1 MKKLNSNIL
10 SIGKIYDAFPNP
22 ELDSNIIELINT
34 INKESDKEEY
44 IYTLVKTLFEHKIL
58 EVVLYN
64 IEHSKYSDNKEIL
77 FLKEKI
83 NNYISYKVE
92 KVYDEHL
99 KILKDTAKSK
109 KIMLIKGM
117 AIKRYYPHWYKRNQG
132 DIDILMKNLNEANVL
147 YENLKCD
154 YYFEKIKLHFLKKDE
169 YTSTIDF
176 LPYDEKNPFIDVHIT
191 PYYMWGA
198 VSFFKDIWVD
208 AVIDEDFYYPSIE
221 NLILMLCA
229 HISNQW
235 MYRMRDI
242 NDLYC
247 LTKDNNI
254 NWASIIAR
262 ADKLGLKS
270 ILEVLMV
277 QLKKYYNID
286 YCFIE
291 SKFSFE
297 RKLFSILNFGKESY
311 LGSVILE
318 SNFLFKN
325 YKKLFDKKTAI
336 IQMIKNTFYM
346 IVTKNRAFNT
356 GNHLKKKKI
365 NEVYVLKKLD
375 RNVFENSKKII
386 DNNLA
391 ICNEN
396 TNNEYFLTD
405 FGKLYQVFYKD

>member
-154 YYFEKIKLHFLKKDE
+154 YYFEKI
-169 YTSTIDF
+169 
-176 LPYDEKNPFIDVHIT
+176 
-191 PYYMWGA
+191 
-198 VSFFKDIWVD
+198 
-208 AVIDEDFYYPSIE
+208 
-221 NLILMLCA
+221 
-229 HISNQW
+229 
-235 MYRMRDI
+235 
-242 NDLYC
+242 
-247 LTKDNNI
+247 
-254 NWASIIAR
+254 
-262 ADKLGLKS
+262 
-270 ILEVLMV
+270 
-277 QLKKYYNID
+277 
-286 YCFIE
+286 
-291 SKFSFE
+291 
-297 RKLFSILNFGKESY
+297 
-311 LGSVILE
+311 
-318 SNFLFKN
+318 
-325 YKKLFDKKTAI
+325 
-336 IQMIKNTFYM
+336 
-346 IVTKNRAFNT
+346 
-356 GNHLKKKKI
+356 
-365 NEVYVLKKLD
+365 
-375 RNVFENSKKII
+375 
-386 DNNLA
+386 
-391 ICNEN
+391 
-396 TNNEYFLTD
+396 
-405 FGKLYQVFYKD
+405 